1 MNDAI
6 PVLDILPMARPEI
19 GAREEELV
27 LEVLRS
33 GVLSLGPMGPRFER
47 AICEYTGAPF
57 ASTVSS
63 GTAGLHLAVRAA
75 GLKPGDEVITSP
87 LSFVAS
93 SNVVV
98 YEHATPVFAD
108 IDPVTLNIDPAKAA
122 ERVGERTA
130 GILPVHLFG
139 YSADMGA
146 LEAIADE
153 HDLWIVEDACEA
165 LGAVDADGSQ
175 VGNRGHMAVF
185 GFYPNKQLATG
196 EGGMVLCATE
206 DQKTRIDSER
216 NQGRAPNMGWLD
228 HQSLGYN
235 YRLSDVA
242 AAIGVAQMEKL
253 DDMLSRRARVAGW
266 YSARLAE
273 VDGVTLPC
281 ADDGTNRRSWF
292 VYVVQLPS
300 GVDRDAVIHDLSE
313 QGVASKPYMPVIH
326 LQPYYREKFGFSPG
340 DFPIAEDVA
349 ERSLALPFFPSMQES
364 DVDRAVSALTIAL
377 NRG

>member
-6 PVLDILPMARPEI
+6 PALEVLPMARPEI
-19 GAREEELV
+19 GPREEELV

-33 GVLSLGPMGPRFER
+33 GLLSLGPMGPRFER

-57 ASTVSS
+57 ASMVSS

-93 SNVVV
+93 ANAIV
-98 YEHATPVFAD
+98 YENATPVFAD
-108 IDPVTLNIDPAKAA
+108 IDPVTLNVDPAKAA
-122 ERVGERTA
+122 ERVGELTA

-139 YSADMGA
+139 YSADMTS
-146 LEAIADE
+146 LEVIADE

-165 LGAVDADGSQ
+165 LGAIDTDGNQ
-175 VGNRGHMAVF
+175 VGTRGHMAVF

-242 AAIGVAQMEKL
+242 AAIGVAQLEKL
-253 DDMLSRRARVAGW
+253 DDMLSRRARVANW
-266 YSARLAE
+266 YSSRLAE
-273 VDGVTLPC
+273 VEGVTLPC
-281 ADDGTNRRSWF
+281 ENEGANRRSWF
-292 VYVVQLPS
+292 VYVIQLPG
-300 GVDRDAVIHDLSE
+300 GVDRDAIIHDLSE

-326 LQPYYREKFGFSPG
+326 LQPYYREKFGFAPG
-340 DFPIAEDVA
+340 DFPVAEDVA
-349 ERSLALPFFPSMQES
+349 ERSLALPFFPSMAES
-364 DVDRAVSALTIAL
+364 DVERAVDALVSALD
-377 NRG
+377 RG